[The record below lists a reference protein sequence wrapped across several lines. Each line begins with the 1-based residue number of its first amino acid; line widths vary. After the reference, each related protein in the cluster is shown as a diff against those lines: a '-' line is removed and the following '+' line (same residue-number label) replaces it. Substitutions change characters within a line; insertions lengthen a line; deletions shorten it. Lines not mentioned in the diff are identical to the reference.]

1 MKIKQFFAPYTQWE
15 DWKLGM
21 YRNAKSSED
30 FARMVY
36 ESAELLK
43 SPEVLTAMRKACAS
57 MPVAAKVNLTNADAN
72 HRPWLGQ
79 SACLIMCNAN
89 EVAVRE
95 AWCALSMEEQA
106 FANRCADRVY
116 FEFLRANEMQPMLPG
131 LEVCFA

>member
-21 YRNAKSSED
+21 YRNAKSSQEHE
-30 FARMVY
+30 RMVA
-36 ESAELLK
+36 ESVALLK
-43 SPEVLTAMRKACAS
+43 SKDVLQAMRKACES
-57 MPVAAKVNLTNADAN
+57 MPVSAKVNLTNADAN

-79 SACLIMCNAN
+79 SACLLSCGAN

-95 AWCALSMEEQA
+95 AWSKLSLSEQA
-106 FANRCADRVY
+106 FANDCADRV
-116 FEFLRANEMQPMLPG
+116 FNDFLRANQIQPMLPG